1 MAKVS
6 WSLAMV
12 GGQPSRNLLVET
24 GMPTVS
30 YLLSG
35 VTFCIYRC
43 SLIWLCC
50 RYEGEFYAGFPH
62 GLGVYTA
69 ANGQTYRGE
78 WAFGKKHG

>member
-1 MAKVS
+1 
-6 WSLAMV
+6 MV
-12 GGQPSRNLLVET
+12 IGNGGGAAFKKPSR
-24 GMPTVS
+24 GDRHAYFVS